1 MWGCV
6 DLPILIIE
14 PEQSE
19 KRDLAAEKRTG
30 AKQKPPPPPPQVS
43 ITDLK
48 QQIRKVRETA
58 RDNVR
63 SLAQQLETSLKQRY
77 PQAKVK
83 SATDHVEATD
93 YIVQNAGRSKVIST
107 NNSVTVQ
114 ELRPR
119 LIENGFTVIN
129 SYHHEFTVNEKKI
142 HDYWDL
148 PRLLDR
154 NLKSTFDVAVK
165 MDGLPDAETKEYVA
179 LLGVNSASA
188 DDGTVLFVEHFSNI
202 KKDLERAE
210 KVILVVGLDKIV
222 GTSADAIFQAQCMGI
237 FGMENI
243 LLGIEPRPEKTEAVD
258 HLPLHAGGARE
269 LHVIILDNGRSRML
283 ATKYRDLFLCIG
295 CRACNK
301 HCPIRHAFADTE
313 FIWTPKTYLTQFLYG
328 GG

>member
-19 KRDLAAEKRTG
+19 KRDLAAEKLTRG
-30 AKQKPPPPPPQVS
+30 GQKPPHPPPPVS

-93 YIVQNAGRSKVIST
+93 YIAQNAGRSKVIST

-129 SYHHEFTVNEKKI
+129 SYHHEFTVNQKKI

-154 NLKSTFDVAVK
+154 NLKSTFDIAVK
-165 MDGLPDAETKEYVA
+165 MDGLPDAETRSEERRVGKE
-179 LLGVNSASA
+179 
-188 DDGTVLFVEHFSNI
+188 
-202 KKDLERAE
+202 
-210 KVILVVGLDKIV
+210 
-222 GTSADAIFQAQCMGI
+222 C
-237 FGMENI
+237 
-243 LLGIEPRPEKTEAVD
+243 
-258 HLPLHAGGARE
+258 
-269 LHVIILDNGRSRML
+269 RS
-283 ATKYRDLFLCIG
+283 
-295 CRACNK
+295 
-301 HCPIRHAFADTE
+301 
-313 FIWTPKTYLTQFLYG
+313 
-328 GG
+328 